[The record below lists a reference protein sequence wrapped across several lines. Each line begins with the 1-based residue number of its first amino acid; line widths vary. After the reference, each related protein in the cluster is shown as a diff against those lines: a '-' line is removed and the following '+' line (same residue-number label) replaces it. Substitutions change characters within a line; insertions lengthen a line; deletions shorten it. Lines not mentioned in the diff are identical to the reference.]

1 MLHKNPRRKIH
12 TPRNRNFISS
22 KKEIFTKIRVN
33 LFDSASR
40 ANIIE
45 DSNLTLLHQKIL
57 YKTPKKKNSFFTV
70 NTMYARQEKYS

>member
-12 TPRNRNFISS
+12 TPHNRNFISS
-22 KKEIFTKIRVN
+22 KQELFTKIRVN

-57 YKTPKKKNSFFTV
+57 YKTPKKKNSRFTI
-70 NTMYARQEKYS
+70 NTAYARQKKCS